1 MHSGNKEQRLKTKET
16 IGGRDSLSLRRD
28 VPFRSR
34 RACAATRS
42 HTTLSDSAAPVT
54 IVTADTHTH
63 ANTRDV
69 HTTHTHTRIHTHTN
83 THTHVTQTQARA
95 AQRTL
100 ANDCYFIFEGVW
112 DPRRSFCC
120 LVIIRPFVWWD
131 RLVSIPCRN
140 NSIVVSRSDFDRI
153 SLFCVNNWYYLHV
166 AIAHTVILR
175 PLRVLCAR
183 IHFVLF
189 VW

>member
-16 IGGRDSLSLRRD
+16 NGRMDGRDSLSLRRD
-28 VPFRSR
+28 VPFGSR

-100 ANDCYFIFEGVW
+100 ANDCYFIFEGV
-112 DPRRSFCC
+112 
-120 LVIIRPFVWWD
+120 
-131 RLVSIPCRN
+131 
-140 NSIVVSRSDFDRI
+140 
-153 SLFCVNNWYYLHV
+153 
-166 AIAHTVILR
+166 
-175 PLRVLCAR
+175 
-183 IHFVLF
+183 
-189 VW
+189 